1 MTVSEFT
8 QSGDN
13 QHKTMRRS
21 QHLLYVLCVRVCVC
35 VCVCVYKTMRGYVA
49 QSEHVVPQK
58 Q

>member
-1 MTVSEFT
+1 MTVSEFM

-13 QHKTMRRS
+13 QHKTTRRR
-21 QHLLYVLCVRVCVC
+21 QLLLYVC